1 LTQGQK
7 IKVLWE
13 HLGLRDKT
21 VVSSMAVSS
30 VIVKRVV
37 FKARSPK
44 ELDQKIYE
52 EAGQH
57 IPNDM
62 KDVYLDYHALGQ
74 GDKKDAVEVMLVAG
88 KKKVV
93 EELIRVMG
101 DAELSLGMIDV
112 DAFALSNCFE
122 FNYPE
127 LVSDSSCLV
136 DIGETRSI
144 FAIFRQSQPVFF
156 REMSFGGRQL
166 TDIIARSLDVS
177 RMEAEEIKIKGPSSQ
192 DNLKHLEIAKEIHSS
207 VKSWAEEV
215 KRLTGFYQ
223 TSNNQERQPK
233 NIFLS
238 GGGSLFRGIDNVF
251 QEHLGIETKHFDPW
265 KGLQTSITDFDYK
278 YLDSIKPQLAIA
290 TGLALRSII

>member
-13 HLGLRDKT
+13 HLGLRDNT
-21 VVSSMAVSS
+21 VVSSMALSS
-30 VIVKRVV
+30 VIVKRVL
-37 FKARSPK
+37 FRAGSPK
-44 ELDQKIYE
+44 ELDRKIHE
-52 EAGQH
+52 QAGQY

-62 KDVYLDYHALGQ
+62 KDVYLDYQALGQ

-88 KKKVV
+88 KKKSV
-93 EELIRVMG
+93 EELIRVMDYAG
-101 DAELSLGMIDV
+101 ISPGIIDV
-112 DAFALSNCFE
+112 DVFALSNCFE

-127 LVSDSSCLV
+127 LAGDSSCLV

-156 REMSFGGRQL
+156 REMSFGGSQL
-166 TDIIARSLDVS
+166 TDIISRSLDMS
-177 RMEAEEIKIKGPSSQ
+177 SMEAEELKINGPSSQ
-192 DNLKHLEIAKEIHSS
+192 DNLKHLETAKEIHSS
-207 VKSWAEEV
+207 IKSWAEEV

-223 TSNNQERQPK
+223 ASQNQEEEPK

-238 GGGSLFRGIDNVF
+238 GGGSLFRGIENVF
-251 QEHLGIETKHFDPW
+251 QEHLGIETKHLDPW
-265 KGLQTSITDFDYK
+265 KGLEASINDFDYK

>member
-1 LTQGQK
+1 
-7 IKVLWE
+7 
-13 HLGLRDKT
+13 
-21 VVSSMAVSS
+21 MAVSS
-30 VIVKRVV
+30 VIVKRVL
-37 FKARSPK
+37 FKAGSPK

-57 IPNDM
+57 IPKDM

-74 GDKKDAVEVMLVAG
+74 DDKKDAVEVMLVAG

-93 EELIRVMG
+93 EELIRVM
-101 DAELSLGMIDV
+101 DYADLSLGIIDV

-127 LVSDSSCLV
+127 LAGDSSCLV

-166 TDIIARSLDVS
+166 TDIISRSLDMS
-177 RMEAEEIKIKGPSSQ
+177 RMEAEEIKIKGPSSP
-192 DNLKHLEIAKEIHSS
+192 DNLKYLEIAKEIHSS

-215 KRLTGFYQ
+215 KRLMGFYQ
-223 TSNNQERQPK
+223 TSQNQEEQPK

-238 GGGSLFRGIDNVF
+238 GGGSLFKGIDNVF
-251 QEHLGIETKHFDPW
+251 QEHLGIETKHLDPW

>member
-1 LTQGQK
+1 
-7 IKVLWE
+7 
-13 HLGLRDKT
+13 
-21 VVSSMAVSS
+21 MAVSS
-30 VIVKRVV
+30 VIVKRVL
-37 FKARSPK
+37 FKAGSPK

-57 IPNDM
+57 IPKDM

-74 GDKKDAVEVMLVAG
+74 DDKKDAVEVMLVAG

-93 EELIRVMG
+93 EELIRVM
-101 DAELSLGMIDV
+101 DYADLSLGIIDV

-127 LVSDSSCLV
+127 LAGDSSCLV

-166 TDIIARSLDVS
+166 TDIISRSLDMS
-177 RMEAEEIKIKGPSSQ
+177 RIEAEEIKIKGPSSP
-192 DNLKHLEIAKEIHSS
+192 DNLKYLEIAKEIHSS

-215 KRLTGFYQ
+215 KRLMGFYQ
-223 TSNNQERQPK
+223 TSQNQEEQPK

-238 GGGSLFRGIDNVF
+238 GGGSLFKGIDNVF
-251 QEHLGIETKHFDPW
+251 QEHLGIETKHLDPW